1 MSDTPLFP
9 VEGYAL
15 EEARIFRPED
25 WKVARERAGKELAQ
39 STRGGLDWR
48 SSIVRGANQVSYGDW
63 RIVEKSPRGG
73 GSLVDLKAT
82 AELSLARWE
91 AEIDARATALLREQ
105 RIMMLVAGELT
116 ASGRIG
122 SPLAVPTQ
130 LEPGQLRYLD
140 LDSRSGEAIA
150 VDPNGQLIYGVTVYD
165 HPWTSAPAAS
175 EERATNLDSTSSA
188 AVAANEHIDAKVIN
202 RPARVAKRIA
212 EKLEANGYL
221 LSPGDRSPTGLAD
234 LINADDRSVTAER
247 LGADRTA
254 IGRHYELVEA
264 VTSAFASKRLGE
276 EKSVDDLANAILP
289 KLSKGVK
296 SKPLAVVCMI
306 VQALLADRI
315 RATIRR
321 PSPTDLKM
329 RHR

>member
-1 MSDTPLFP
+1 MSDTPLCP

-15 EEARIFRPED
+15 EEARIFRPDD

-39 STRGGLDWR
+39 STRGGSDWR
-48 SSIVRGANQVSYGDW
+48 SPIVRGASQVSYGDW
-63 RIVEKSPRGG
+63 RIFEKSPRGR
-73 GSLVDLKAT
+73 GSLVDLNTT
-82 AELSLARWE
+82 AELSRARWE
-91 AEIDARATALLREQ
+91 AEIDAMATVLLREQ
-105 RIMMLVAGELT
+105 RIIMLVAGELT

-122 SPLAVPTQ
+122 SPLALPTQ
-130 LEPGQLRYLD
+130 LEPGQLRYFD
-140 LDSRSGEAIA
+140 LNSRSGEAIA
-150 VDPNGQLIYGVTVYD
+150 VGPNGQLIYGVRVYD
-165 HPWTSAPAAS
+165 HPWTSAPVA
-175 EERATNLDSTSSA
+175 EEQATNLDSASSA
-188 AVAANEHIDAKVIN
+188 AVAANEQIDAKVIK

-212 EKLEANGYL
+212 EKLEAKGYL

-234 LINADDRSVTAER
+234 LINADDRSITAGR

-264 VTSAFASKRLGE
+264 VTAAFASMRLGE
-276 EKSVDDLANAILP
+276 GKSVDDLANAILP

-315 RATIRR
+315 QSDHSAAIARR
-321 PSPTDLKM
+321 S
-329 RHR
+329 